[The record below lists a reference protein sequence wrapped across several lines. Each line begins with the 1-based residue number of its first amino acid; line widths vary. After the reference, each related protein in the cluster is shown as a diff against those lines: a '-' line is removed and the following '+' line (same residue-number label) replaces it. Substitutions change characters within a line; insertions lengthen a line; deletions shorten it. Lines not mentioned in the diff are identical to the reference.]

1 MLLPFVVGA
10 IVFATAGVIF
20 LDSEIEWQP
29 PNAGLAALPRHLM
42 GVLNLLIALDVICRC
57 LLLLLLLLLL
67 FPPSSLAS
75 STAEE

>member
-57 LLLLLLLLLL
+57 LLLLLLLLL